1 MIIVTVFLGVNRKQ
15 DKKARKKN
23 DTEHKVFMRNLDAIT
38 KVLRKI
44 ETSLQTSEQDVKKT
58 YNLVFSKISPLME
71 KESLIKE
78 LQKRISEEEEKFSK
92 ERKLIVALATKLE
105 KANKQLKEFQ
115 ESDQK
120 EKKEQM

>member
-1 MIIVTVFLGVNRKQ
+1 
-15 DKKARKKN
+15 
-23 DTEHKVFMRNLDAIT
+23 
-38 KVLRKI
+38 
-44 ETSLQTSEQDVKKT
+44 
-58 YNLVFSKISPLME
+58 ME

-78 LQKRISEEEEKFSK
+78 LQKRISEEDEKFSK

-120 EKKEQM
+120 EKEEQM